1 MCSVGTLLAF
11 LVATVGVIVLRRTRP
26 DAEPPFRCPAIKIVA
41 ALAILSCIYIMCN
54 RAYATWVRFI
64 VWTVIGLV
72 VYWAY
77 RIFSQCAEQTGSI
90 HTKK

>member
-1 MCSVGTLLAF
+1 
-11 LVATVGVIVLRRTRP
+11 
-26 DAEPPFRCPAIKIVA
+26 
-41 ALAILSCIYIMCN
+41 MCN